1 MTAEWFRLPE
11 ARRLANVIVS
21 FQTPSGGWSKN
32 LALGTEPR
40 LKGQSYSASEG
51 WEYVG
56 TFDNG
61 ATTEQLRFLG
71 RAYEAHGDACH
82 ARALQAGVEYVL
94 QAQFPNGCWP
104 QVYPLAGG
112 YHDAATY
119 NDDAMVH
126 VLRLLQEVEER
137 GRGWVPEATRDR
149 ARAAL
154 RRGVDCV
161 LASQVVV
168 EGKPTVWAAQ
178 HDPLTLAPVAARA
191 YEPASLSGHESAGVV
206 DFLMGLPGA
215 DPRVGAAVDAAAAWF
230 RAHALQGLAYE
241 RRQLLKRPGAGPLW
255 ARFYEIGSNR
265 PIFSNRD
272 GIVRYRWEEL
282 GEERRLGY
290 AWYTV
295 SPAATLRVYKARSG
309 SSAAPK

>member
-1 MTAEWFRLPE
+1 
-11 ARRLANVIVS
+11 
-21 FQTPSGGWSKN
+21 SKN

-149 ARAAL
+149 VRAAL

-168 EGKPTVWAAQ
+168 EGRPTVWAAQ

-206 DFLMGLPGA
+206 DFLMGLPGGDA
-215 DPRVGAAVDAAAAWF
+215 RVDVAVAAAAAWF